1 MKKTFAAA
9 VSAVLLASS
18 YAHADTLC
26 TSGTIT
32 KLVVDNT
39 GVMEVTVGSLAYR
52 NGNKDTYSI
61 ITSAFLA
68 NKQLYIYAPNCQPD
82 STMGSFAVR

>member
-26 TSGTIT
+26 TTGTIA
-32 KLVVDNT
+32 KLFIDKN
-39 GVMEVTVGSLAYR
+39 GVMEVTVGTLSYL
-52 NGNKDTYSI
+52 NGNKDAYSLL
-61 ITSAFLA
+61 TSAYLA
-68 NKQLYIYAPNCQPD
+68 SKQVYIYAPNCQPGT
-82 STMGSFAVR
+82 SMGGFAVR